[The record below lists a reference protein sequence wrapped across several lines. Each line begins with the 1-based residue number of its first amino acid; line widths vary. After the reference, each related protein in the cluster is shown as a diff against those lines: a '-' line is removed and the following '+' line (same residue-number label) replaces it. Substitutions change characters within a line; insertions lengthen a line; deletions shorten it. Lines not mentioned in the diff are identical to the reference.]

1 MKIKTIIITGVVII
15 TIFIIYL
22 TTIDKRIYYLDLN
35 VNNYHYSEETKKY
48 ILSKNKLEKF
58 VTGYTKVDDR
68 TTDLINNIKQNKKIK
83 IKNKFQSIKNALI
96 KADLVTIT
104 TGKSDLLYKM
114 LNSDDKVYEYADEI
128 ISDIENLMKLLREYC
143 KEDIILIGLINEYGN
158 QYQELFQ
165 YINQKLGEI
174 CYENKIFFI
183 NPMSVKN
190 TSKTDE
196 QLEKQIKQIIQTKIL
211 D

>member
-1 MKIKTIIITGVVII
+1 MKIKTIIITGIVII
-15 TIFIIYL
+15 TIFVIYL
-22 TTIDKRIYYLDLN
+22 TTIDKKIYYLDLN
-35 VNNYHYSEETKKY
+35 VNNYQYSEETKKY
-48 ILSKNKLEKF
+48 ILSKKKLEKF
-58 VTGYTKVDDR
+58 VTGYTKEDDR
-68 TTDLINNIKQNKKIK
+68 TTDLINNIKQNKKIN
-83 IKNKFQSIKNALI
+83 IQNKSQSIKNALI

-114 LNSDDKVYEYADEI
+114 LNDNDKVYEYADEI
-128 ISDIENLMKLLREYC
+128 LKDVEKLINLVREYC
-143 KEDIILIGLINEYGN
+143 KEDIIMIGLINEYGN

-183 NPMSVKN
+183 NPMNIKN
-190 TSKTDE
+190 ISKTNE
-196 QLEKQIKQIIQTKIL
+196 QIEKQIKQIIQTKIL